1 MNRHVRRPWALALV
15 ALWMIGGWTLQG
27 QERPEVTA
35 AQVDEWMQELSNWGR
50 WGADDQLGA
59 VNLITPAKRRAA
71 LALATTGEVVS
82 LSLPVRVGPPPDNP
96 DSTAAFTSL
105 RVVEIPSGFLM
116 ERQQV
121 AFHGS
126 TVSHLDALC
135 HAHHNGQIYNGLA
148 LEDVFTED
156 GCSRMGISGLAGGI
170 VTRGVLLDIPRLKG
184 LDALETGTHVYPEDI
199 EAWERRTGVTVS
211 AGDAVFLRTG
221 RWKNDNRSGYDITVA
236 PLADAA
242 RRGPGRERR
251 HPGRRSDPGHGAAVS
266 QAGPRRAGCEYLR
279 QHGSRGGGGDRG
291 PTRSLG
297 VPPGRGPDPEPWW
310 HRLAVESARDLLITP
325 RRSSQ
330 NSWPRRGRDD
340 AMATATRQS
349 VPSRSA
355 GARIVARLAAAE
367 WGTRGPRGAVAGGS
381 RRSPV

>member
-71 LALATTGEVVS
+71 LALATAGEVVS
-82 LSLPVRVGPPPDNP
+82 LSLPVSVGEPPDNP

-105 RVVEIPSGFLM
+105 RVVEITSGFLM

-236 PLADAA
+236 PWLKRRDVALVGSDGTQDVGQIPGTVLPFHKLVLVALGANIFDNMDLEAVAETAA
-242 RRGPGRERR
+242 RLGRWEFLLVAAPIPNPG
-251 HPGRRSDPGHGAAVS
+251 GT
-266 QAGPRRAGCEYLR
+266 
-279 QHGSRGGGGDRG
+279 GS
-291 PTRSLG
+291 PLN
-297 VPPGRGPDPEPWW
+297 P
-310 HRLAVESARDLLITP
+310 LAIF
-325 RRSSQ
+325 
-330 NSWPRRGRDD
+330 
-340 AMATATRQS
+340 
-349 VPSRSA
+349 
-355 GARIVARLAAAE
+355 
-367 WGTRGPRGAVAGGS
+367 
-381 RRSPV
+381 

>member
-1 MNRHVRRPWALALV
+1 MTRHVRRPWALALV

-71 LALATTGEVVS
+71 LALATAGEVVS
-82 LSLPVRVGPPPDNP
+82 LSLPVSVGEPPDDP

-105 RVVEIPSGFLM
+105 RVVDIPSGFLM

-135 HAHHNGQIYNGLA
+135 HAHHDGQIYNGLA

-170 VTRGVLLDIPRLKG
+170 VTRSHLEEKLPFDHNLLWRCFPTW
-184 LDALETGTHVYPEDI
+184 AQTLEAFHAWAQR
-199 EAWERRTGVTVS
+199 EAADFPYVDDLAS
-211 AGDAVFLRTG
+211 AAGEWRAR
-221 RWKNDNRSGYDITVA
+221 I
-236 PLADAA
+236 AA
-242 RRGPGRERR
+242 RR
-251 HPGRRSDPGHGAAVS
+251 
-266 QAGPRRAGCEYLR
+266 AG
-279 QHGSRGGGGDRG
+279 
-291 PTRSLG
+291 
-297 VPPGRGPDPEPWW
+297 
-310 HRLAVESARDLLITP
+310 
-325 RRSSQ
+325 
-330 NSWPRRGRDD
+330 
-340 AMATATRQS
+340 
-349 VPSRSA
+349 
-355 GARIVARLAAAE
+355 
-367 WGTRGPRGAVAGGS
+367 
-381 RRSPV
+381 